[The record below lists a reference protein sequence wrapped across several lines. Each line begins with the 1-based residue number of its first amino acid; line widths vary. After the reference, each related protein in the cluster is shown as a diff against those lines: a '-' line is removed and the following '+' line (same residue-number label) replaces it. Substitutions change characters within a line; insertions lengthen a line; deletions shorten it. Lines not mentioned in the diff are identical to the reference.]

1 MQLCFLFVRT
11 TFVPS
16 VVMDLLTQE
25 LNKVLPYA
33 TLNVSLQYTVY
44 IKKMGN
50 IIKLIN
56 LENNLKRW

>member
-16 VVMDLLTQE
+16 VVMDVLTQK

-33 TLNVSLQYTVY
+33 TLNVSRQFTVY

-56 LENNLKRW
+56 FENNLKPW